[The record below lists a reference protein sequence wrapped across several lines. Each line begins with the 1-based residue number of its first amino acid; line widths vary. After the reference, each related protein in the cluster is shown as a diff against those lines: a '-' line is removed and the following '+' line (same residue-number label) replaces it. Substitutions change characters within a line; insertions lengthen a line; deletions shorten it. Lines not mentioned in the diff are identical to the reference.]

1 MLNATPHTT
10 AEQRLRIVRAT
21 EKEDEWGNGDDESG
35 EGGVSGKTVSRFAAS
50 VFFYF
55 LRFDVGF
62 VWGWKFVA
70 LHFRGA

>member
-35 EGGVSGKTVSRFAAS
+35 EGGVSGGTVSRFAAI
-50 VFFYF
+50 V
-55 LRFDVGF
+55 V
-62 VWGWKFVA
+62 
-70 LHFRGA
+70 

>member
-35 EGGVSGKTVSRFAAS
+35 EGGVSGKTVSRFAAF
-50 VFFYF
+50 VCLFFNTFYRVSW
-55 LRFDVGF
+55 LGFDAGF
-62 VWGWKFVA
+62 V
-70 LHFRGA
+70 